1 VNTVD
6 ANAIWLSVKL
16 AVVTTVILLV
26 FSTPLAWFI
35 AHTSSRARSAIE
47 AVVALPLVLPP
58 TVIGFYLLV
67 LLSPQNSLGI
77 WWQSVFGDTIVFS
90 FAGLVFGS
98 LVYSLPFAVG
108 PLRDAF
114 LAIGRPTLEA
124 AAMLGSSPA
133 GRFFR
138 VALPMARSGYLT
150 AAVLVFAHTLGEF
163 GIVLMIGGNIP
174 GRTQVVS
181 TLIYNHV
188 EALRIGEA
196 HVLAAA
202 LVAVSFIILIFVY
215 AINRRAGRYRV

>member
-1 VNTVD
+1 MNPAD
-6 ANAIWLSVKL
+6 ATAIWLTAKL
-16 AVVTTVILLV
+16 AVMTTVILLV
-26 FSTPLAWFI
+26 VATPLAWYI
-35 AHTSSRARSAIE
+35 ANTRSRASVIIE

-58 TVIGFYLLV
+58 TVLGFYLLV
-67 LLSPQNSLGI
+67 LLSPQTGVGG
-77 WWQSVFGDTIVFS
+77 WWQKVFGESIVFS

-114 LAIGRPTLEA
+114 MAIGRPPLEA
-124 AAMLGSSPA
+124 AAMLGAAPI
-133 GRFFR
+133 GRFFT
-138 VALPMARSGYLT
+138 VALPMAHAGYLT
-150 AAVLVFAHTLGEF
+150 AGVLVFAHTLGEF

-188 EALRIGEA
+188 EALRFGDA

-202 LVAVSFIILIFVY
+202 LVAVSFAILILVY
-215 AINRRAGRYRV
+215 AVNRRAARFRF